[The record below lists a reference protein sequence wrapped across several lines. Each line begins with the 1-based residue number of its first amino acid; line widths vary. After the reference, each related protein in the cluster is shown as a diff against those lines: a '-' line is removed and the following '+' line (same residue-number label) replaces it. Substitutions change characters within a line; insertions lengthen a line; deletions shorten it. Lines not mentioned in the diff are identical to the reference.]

1 MKVLGLALAL
11 FSLSAVPLFHTTDS
25 GARGARS
32 LVGPIQVTAAS
43 LSITTRPAMPT
54 GRKGDATEQV
64 WSLRSRY
71 GHEVG
76 RWLLSCRW
84 VSNVSRLCTT
94 VVRMPLGQI
103 TVTGASPTPYIGTY
117 AVVGGTGAYDGA
129 DGVADF
135 TTIGRGKLILS
146 IQLT

>member
-1 MKVLGLALAL
+1 MRLLGVVFAL
-11 FSLSAVPLFHTTDS
+11 FVLSAIPVLRTSDS
-25 GARGARS
+25 DARGVRS

-43 LSITTRPAMPT
+43 LSITTRPAMPV

-84 VSNVSRLCTT
+84 VSNASRLCTT

-103 TVTGASPTPYIGTY
+103 TVTGASPTPYVGTY

-129 DGVADF
+129 DGMADF
-135 TTIGRGKLILS
+135 TSIGRGKLILS

>member
-1 MKVLGLALAL
+1 VRVLALAL
-11 FSLSAVPLFHTTDS
+11 GLFALSAVPLLHTAD
-25 GARGARS
+25 GGARS
-32 LVGPIQVTAAS
+32 ARPLVGPIQVTAANVS
-43 LSITTRPAMPT
+43 VTTRPAMPE

-76 RWLLSCRW
+76 FWLMSCRW

-117 AVVGGTGAYDGA
+117 AVVGGTGVYDGA
-129 DGVADF
+129 DGAADF
-135 TTIGRGKLILS
+135 TAIGRGKLILS
-146 IQLT
+146 ITLT